1 MFISVMTLILYLG
14 GEYEMDDENYYL
26 SGSLDKNI
34 QDKIYIWFS
43 EPTNVTDD
51 LVRGNTILVLSKREG
66 IN

>member
-34 QDKIYIWFS
+34 QDKIYI
-43 EPTNVTDD
+43 
-51 LVRGNTILVLSKREG
+51 
-66 IN
+66 

>member
-43 EPTNVTDD
+43 EPTNFTDD